1 MYFIFASFVVDLWC
15 NNAIRIVAAAAA
27 TAANIINTKTANLF
41 ANWESDRKELYL
53 GVARGMIDDRFCAR

>member
-41 ANWESDRKELYL
+41 AN
-53 GVARGMIDDRFCAR
+53 